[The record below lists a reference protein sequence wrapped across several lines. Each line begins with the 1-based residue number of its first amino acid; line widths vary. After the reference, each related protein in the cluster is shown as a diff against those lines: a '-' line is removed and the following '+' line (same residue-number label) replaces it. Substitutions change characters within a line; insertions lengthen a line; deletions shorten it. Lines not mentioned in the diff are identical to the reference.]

1 MKNPISRYSLIV
13 TLLITACARDNYPG
27 SSYSHYERYEPTLV
41 EMARMRHAQDGVDR
55 PIDAAREGYGVA
67 DIDVVNYTDH
77 VKTILRTKFTN
88 ARFARY
94 TSATGQ
100 VFLAAASGA
109 AAAFSA
115 GATVVTS
122 LALGSA
128 AIPQLGDIFNA
139 KARAGVYQDAVSK
152 IEDAESAYYTHYSN
166 PPTDKYTA
174 DGNVLYTNV
183 TANIHVVEKAVLGE
197 LPDLKAVEQA
207 NTKSLPAGATPT
219 PTAAPGTV
227 QTTSTR

>member
-1 MKNPISRYSLIV
+1 MKNRTSRYSLIV
-13 TLLITACARDNYPG
+13 TLLVTACARDNYPG

-41 EMARMRHAQDGVDR
+41 EMARMRQAQDGVDR
-55 PIDAAREGYGVA
+55 PVDAAREGYVVA

-94 TSATGQ
+94 TSATAQ
-100 VFLAAASGA
+100 VGLAAASGA

-115 GATVVTS
+115 GTTLIAS

-128 AIPQLGDIFNA
+128 AIPELGGIFNA
-139 KARAGVYQDAVSK
+139 KARAGAYQDAVSK
-152 IEDAESAYYTHYSN
+152 IEDAESAYFTLHAR
-166 PPTDKYTA
+166 PPRNKYTA

-197 LPDLKAVEQA
+197 LPDLKALQDA

-219 PTAAPGTV
+219 PAPTTGAV
-227 QTTSTR
+227 QTTLTR